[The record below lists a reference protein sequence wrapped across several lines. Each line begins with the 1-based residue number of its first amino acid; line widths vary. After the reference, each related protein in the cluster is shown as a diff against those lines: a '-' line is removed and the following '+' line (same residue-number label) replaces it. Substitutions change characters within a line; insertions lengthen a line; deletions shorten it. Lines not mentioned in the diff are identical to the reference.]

1 VKQAVGIDG
10 GVGAMT
16 LLAGSTAT
24 EQQDR
29 SRVVCLLNMVTHDE
43 LLDNEEYEGVY
54 LIHCVRLQALLTYLY
69 RHQRIRARGMPEIRP
84 HS

>member
-1 VKQAVGIDG
+1 MKQAVGIDG

-43 LLDNEEYEGVY
+43 LLDNEEYEGM
-54 LIHCVRLQALLTYLY
+54 LAL
-69 RHQRIRARGMPEIRP
+69 H
-84 HS
+84 

>member
-1 VKQAVGIDG
+1 MNSIPIGDTFIVVKRATVGVKQAVGVDG

-24 EQQDR
+24 DQQDK

-43 LLDNEEYEGVY
+43 LLDPEEYEG
-54 LIHCVRLQALLTYLY
+54 TYTSASY
-69 RHQRIRARGMPEIRP
+69 
-84 HS
+84 

>member
-1 VKQAVGIDG
+1 
-10 GVGAMT
+10 MT

-43 LLDNEEYEGVY
+43 LLDNDEYEGM
-54 LIHCVRLQALLTYLY
+54 LLLHQMIHNDVDSFL
-69 RHQRIRARGMPEIRP
+69 
-84 HS
+84 

>member
-1 VKQAVGIDG
+1 VQQAVGIDG

-16 LLAGSTAT
+16 LLAGSTAN

-43 LLDNEEYEGVY
+43 LLDNDEYEGM
-54 LIHCVRLQALLTYLY
+54 LLLSQTIHNDVDSFL
-69 RHQRIRARGMPEIRP
+69 
-84 HS
+84 